1 MQSKAVEQTLDW
13 PRRLARWAGPLLGL
27 LAFLLIPDAAS
38 GGLSPEGRATAG
50 IAVWMA
56 VWWLGEAVP
65 LAATAL
71 LPVVLFPLLGV
82 MAPAEAV
89 RPYASDIIFLFMGGF
104 MLGLAMERWGLH
116 RRLALRILLLVGAAP
131 RRLVAGFMI
140 ATAFLSMWISN
151 TAAALI
157 LLPVGLSVVGMLL
170 REGADVPEREAR
182 LFATCLMLAIAYA
195 ASIGGSA
202 TLIGSPP
209 NLVVA
214 SYARE
219 RLDCDIT
226 MLAWMRF
233 GVPVM
238 LAFLLLAWL
247 YLTRLAFPIR
257 LHALPQGRA
266 RIRAMLDDLGPMVR
280 GERVVLAVF
289 SLTALAWILRPQLA
303 AWSGLPGLTDAVI
316 AMAGALS
323 LFLIPAERDPAG
335 RGIATLDWETAV
347 RLPWGVLVLF
357 GGGLALAAAIGA
369 HGVDG
374 FIASGLYG
382 LAGAPM
388 LLVVFAVAVLVIFAT
403 ELTSNTAMATAFT
416 PVLAAVALGLG
427 VPVTP
432 LLVAIG
438 LGASYAFMLPVAT
451 PPNAIVFG
459 SGYVGIGQMAR
470 AGIALNVIAVVLV
483 TLAASWAG
491 SGLCAR

>member
-1 MQSKAVEQTLDW
+1 MQSSAETPAGPGLH
-13 PRRLARWAGPLLGL
+13 RRLARGFGPLLGL
-27 LAFLLIPDAAS
+27 LAFALIPDAAE
-38 GGLSPEGRATAG
+38 GGLPLEGRMTAG
-50 IAVWMA
+50 VATWMA
-56 VWWLGEAVP
+56 VWWLGEAIP

-82 MAPAEAV
+82 TTPAEAV

-116 RRLALRILLLVGAAP
+116 RRIALNILLRVGTGP

-140 ATAFLSMWISN
+140 SAGFLSMWISN
-151 TAAALI
+151 TAATII
-157 LLPVGLSVVGMLL
+157 LLPVGVSVIGMLSCD
-170 REGADVPEREAR
+170 GDVPEDEVRP
-182 LFATCLMLAIAYA
+182 FATCLMLAIAYA

-219 RLDCDIT
+219 QLGCDIT
-226 MLAWMRF
+226 MLAWMGF

-238 LAFLLLAWL
+238 LTFLVLAWL
-247 YLTRLAFPIR
+247 YLTRLAFPVR
-257 LHALPQGRA
+257 MRALPEGEI
-266 RIRAMLDDLGPMVR
+266 RIRAMLEGLGPMGR
-280 GERVVLAVF
+280 GERTVLVVF
-289 SLTALAWILRPQLA
+289 SLTALAWILRPQLV
-303 AWSGLPGLTDAVI
+303 AWLGLPGLTDAVI
-316 AMAGALS
+316 AMAGALA
-323 LFLIPAERDPAG
+323 LFLLPAG
-335 RGIATLDWETAV
+335 RAADGRGRAVLDWETAA

-357 GGGLALAAAIGA
+357 GGGLSLAAAIGM

-403 ELTSNTAMATAFT
+403 ELTSNTAIATAFT

-427 VPVTP
+427 VPAMP

-459 SGYVGIGQMAR
+459 SGHVRIGQMMR
-470 AGIALNVIAVVLV
+470 AGIAMNVVAVVLV
-483 TLAASWAG
+483 ALAASHAG
-491 SGLCAR
+491 SGLCDR

>member
-1 MQSKAVEQTLDW
+1 MQSNAVEQASGW
-13 PRRLARWAGPLLGL
+13 HRRLARWAGPPLGL
-27 LAFLLIPDAAS
+27 LAFLLIPEAGA
-38 GGLSPEGRATAG
+38 GGLAIEGRMTAAV
-50 IAVWMA
+50 AVWMA
-56 VWWLGEAVP
+56 VWWLGEALP

-82 MAPAEAV
+82 LSPAEAA

-116 RRLALRILLLVGAAP
+116 RRMALRILLMVGTSP
-131 RRLVAGFMI
+131 RRLVAGFML

-151 TAAALI
+151 TAATII
-157 LLPVGLSVVGMLL
+157 LLPVGLSVVAMLM
-170 REGADVPEREAR
+170 RDGTEVPGHEGRA
-182 LFATCLMLAIAYA
+182 FATGLMLAIAYA

-226 MLAWMRF
+226 MLSWMRF

-247 YLTRLAFPIR
+247 YLTRMAFPVRIR
-257 LHALPQGRA
+257 RLPQGGEE
-266 RIRAMLDDLGPMVR
+266 IREMLGGLGPMGR
-280 GERVVLAVF
+280 GERVVLTVF
-289 SLTALAWILRPQLA
+289 ALTAAAWILRPQLA

-323 LFLIPAERDPAG
+323 LFLIPAGGG
-335 RGIATLDWETAV
+335 RATLDWETAV

-427 VPVTP
+427 VPVMP

-459 SGYVGIGQMAR
+459 SGHVGIGQMAR
-470 AGIALNVIAVVLV
+470 TGIVLNIVAVVLV
-483 TLAASWAG
+483 TLAAGWAG
-491 SGLCAR
+491 TGLCAG

>member
-1 MQSKAVEQTLDW
+1 MQPNAVEQGLGW
-13 PRRLARWAGPLLGL
+13 HRRLARWAGPLLGL
-27 LAFLLIPDAAS
+27 LAFWLIPDADS
-38 GGLSPEGRATAG
+38 GGLSAEGRMTAG
-50 IAVWMA
+50 VAVWMA

-71 LPVVLFPLLGV
+71 LPVVAFPLLGV

-116 RRLALRILLLVGAAP
+116 RRLALRILLQVGTAP

-151 TAAALI
+151 TAATII

-170 REGADVPEREAR
+170 REGAEVPEREAR

-238 LAFLLLAWL
+238 LVFLLLAWL

-257 LHALPQGRA
+257 LRALPQGRA
-266 RIRAMLDDLGPMVR
+266 QIRAMLEELGPMAR
-280 GERVVLAVF
+280 GERVVLVVF

-303 AWSGLPGLTDAVI
+303 AWFGLPGLTDAVI

-323 LFLIPAERDPAG
+323 LFLIPAGRDPAG
-335 RGIATLDWETAV
+335 RGVATLDWDTAV

-374 FIASGLYG
+374 FIAGGLYG

-427 VPVTP
+427 VPVMP
-432 LLVAIG
+432 LLVAIA

-459 SGYVGIGQMAR
+459 SGHVRIGQMAR
-470 AGIALNVIAVVLV
+470 AGIVLNIVGIVLV
-483 TLAASWAG
+483 TTAASLAG
-491 SGLCAR
+491 GGLCAR

>member
-1 MQSKAVEQTLDW
+1 MQPNAVEQALGW
-13 PRRLARWAGPLLGL
+13 HRRLARWAGPLLGL
-27 LAFLLIPDAAS
+27 LAFWLIPDADS
-38 GGLSPEGRATAG
+38 GGLSAEGRATAG
-50 IAVWMA
+50 VAVWMA

-82 MAPAEAV
+82 LAPAEAV

-116 RRLALRILLLVGAAP
+116 RRLALNILLLVGTSP

-151 TAAALI
+151 TAATII

-170 REGADVPEREAR
+170 RDGAGVPEREAR

-238 LAFLLLAWL
+238 LVFLLLAWL
-247 YLTRLAFPIR
+247 YLTRLAFTIGLR
-257 LHALPQGRA
+257 ALPQGRA
-266 RIRAMLDDLGPMVR
+266 QIRAMLGELGPMAG
-280 GERVVLAVF
+280 GERVVLVVF
-289 SLTALAWILRPQLA
+289 SLTALAWILRPQLV

-323 LFLIPAERDPAG
+323 LFLIPAA
-335 RGIATLDWETAV
+335 RGVATLDWETAV

-427 VPVTP
+427 VPVVP
-432 LLVAIG
+432 LLVAIA

-459 SGYVGIGQMAR
+459 SGHVRIGQMAR
-470 AGIALNVIAVVLV
+470 AGIVLNIIGVVLV
-483 TLAASWAG
+483 TLAASLAG
-491 SGLCAR
+491 DGLCSPLTQP

>member
-1 MQSKAVEQTLDW
+1 MQSSADIQTGTGW
-13 PRRLARWAGPLLGL
+13 HRRVARWSGPLLGL
-27 LAFLLIPDAAS
+27 LAFLLVPDEAA
-38 GGLSPEGRATAG
+38 GGLSVEGRMTAG
-50 IAVWMA
+50 VAVWMA

-71 LPVVLFPLLGV
+71 LPVVLFPLLGLTT
-82 MAPAEAV
+82 PAEAV

-116 RRLALRILLLVGAAP
+116 RRMALRILLLVGTGP

-140 ATAFLSMWISN
+140 AAGFLSMWISN
-151 TAAALI
+151 TAATII
-157 LLPVGLSVVGMLL
+157 LLPVGVSVIGMLL
-170 REGADVPEREAR
+170 RDSDVPEHEAR
-182 LFATCLMLAIAYA
+182 PFATCLMLAIAYA

-238 LAFLLLAWL
+238 LVFLGLAWL
-247 YLTRLAFPIR
+247 YLTRLAFPVR
-257 LHALPQGRA
+257 MRALPQGDA
-266 RIRAMLDDLGPMVR
+266 RIGAMLDGLGPMGR
-280 GERVVLAVF
+280 GERVVLVVF
-289 SLTALAWILRPQLA
+289 SLTAMAWILRPQLVS
-303 AWSGLPGLTDAVI
+303 WLGLPGLTDAVI
-316 AMAGALS
+316 AMAGALV
-323 LFLIPAERDPAG
+323 LFLLPGERAPGG
-335 RGIATLDWETAV
+335 RSRAALDWETAV

-357 GGGLALAAAIGA
+357 GGGLSLAAAIGM
-369 HGVDG
+369 HGVDS

-388 LLVVFAVAVLVIFAT
+388 LLVIFAVAVLVIFAT

-427 VPVTP
+427 VPVMP
-432 LLVAIG
+432 LLVAIA

-459 SGYVGIGQMAR
+459 SGHVSIGQMMR
-470 AGIALNVIAVVLV
+470 AGIVLNIVGVVLV
-483 TLAASWAG
+483 TLAASLAG
-491 SGLCAR
+491 GGLCAG

>member
-1 MQSKAVEQTLDW
+1 MQPSAESE
-13 PRRLARWAGPLLGL
+13 RRPGRLGRAARWLGPLLGL
-27 LAFLLIPDAAS
+27 ATWALIPGAETA
-38 GGLSPEGRATAG
+38 GLDPAGRATAAV
-50 IAVWMA
+50 AVWMA
-56 VWWLGEAVP
+56 VWWLGEALP

-71 LPVVLFPLLGV
+71 LPVVVFPLLGV
-82 MAPAEAV
+82 LSPAEAA

-116 RRLALRILLLVGAAP
+116 RRIALRILLLVGTSP
-131 RRLVAGFMI
+131 RRLVAGFMV
-140 ATAFLSMWISN
+140 ATALLSMWISN
-151 TAAALI
+151 TAAAII
-157 LLPVGLSVVGMLL
+157 LLPVGLSVVAMLL
-170 REGADVPEREAR
+170 REGAEVPEREAR
-182 LFATCLMLAIAYA
+182 VFATGLMLAIAYS

-219 RLDCDIT
+219 RLDCDVT
-226 MLAWMRF
+226 MLSWMRF

-238 LAFLLLAWL
+238 LAFLALAWL
-247 YLTRLAFPIR
+247 YLTRLAFPVRIR
-257 LHALPQGRA
+257 RLPQGEA
-266 RIRAMLDDLGPMVR
+266 QVRAMLGELGAMAR
-280 GERVVLAVF
+280 GERVVLGVF
-289 SLTALAWILRPQLA
+289 SLTAAAWVLRPQLA
-303 AWSGLPGLTDAVI
+303 AWLGVPGLTDAVI
-316 AMAGALS
+316 GMAGALS
-323 LFLIPAERDPAG
+323 LFLIPVGGG
-335 RGIATLDWETAV
+335 RAALDWETAV

-388 LLVVFAVAVLVIFAT
+388 LLVVFAVTVLVVFAT
-403 ELTSNTAMATAFT
+403 ELTSNTAIATALT
-416 PVLAAVALGLG
+416 PVLAAAALGLG
-427 VPVTP
+427 VPAMP

-459 SGYVGIGQMAR
+459 SGHVTTGQMAR
-470 AGIALNVIAVVLV
+470 AGIALNIVAVVLV
-483 TLAASWAG
+483 TLAARWAG
-491 SGLCAR
+491 AGLCSG

>member
-1 MQSKAVEQTLDW
+1 M
-13 PRRLARWAGPLLGL
+13 GL
-27 LAFLLIPDAAS
+27 LAFLLIPEAGA
-38 GGLSPEGRATAG
+38 GGLAIEGRMTAAV
-50 IAVWMA
+50 AVWMA
-56 VWWLGEAVP
+56 VWWLGEALP

-82 MAPAEAV
+82 LSPAEAA

-116 RRLALRILLLVGAAP
+116 RRMALRILLMVGTSP
-131 RRLVAGFMI
+131 RRLVAGFML

-151 TAAALI
+151 TAATII
-157 LLPVGLSVVGMLL
+157 LLPVGLSVVAMLM
-170 REGADVPEREAR
+170 RDGTEVPGHEGRA
-182 LFATCLMLAIAYA
+182 FATGLMLAIAYA

-226 MLAWMRF
+226 MLSWMRF

-247 YLTRLAFPIR
+247 YLTRMAFPVRIR
-257 LHALPQGRA
+257 RLPQGGEE
-266 RIRAMLDDLGPMVR
+266 IREMLGGLGPMGR
-280 GERVVLAVF
+280 GERVVLTVF
-289 SLTALAWILRPQLA
+289 ALTAAAWILRPQLA

-323 LFLIPAERDPAG
+323 LFLIPAGGG
-335 RGIATLDWETAV
+335 RATLDWETAV

-427 VPVTP
+427 VPVMP

-459 SGYVGIGQMAR
+459 SGHVGIGQMAR
-470 AGIALNVIAVVLV
+470 TGIVLNIVAVVLV
-483 TLAASWAG
+483 TLAAGWAG
-491 SGLCAR
+491 TGLCAG

>member
-1 MQSKAVEQTLDW
+1 MQSNTVERARDW
-13 PRRLARWAGPLLGL
+13 PRRVARWGGPLLGL
-27 LAFLLIPDAAS
+27 LVFWLVPDADS
-38 GGLSPEGRATAG
+38 GGLSAEGRMTAG
-50 IAVWMA
+50 VAVWMA

-116 RRLALRILLLVGAAP
+116 RRLALNILLLVGTSP

-151 TAAALI
+151 TAATII

-170 REGADVPEREAR
+170 REGAEVPKQEAR

-238 LAFLLLAWL
+238 LVFLLLAWL

-257 LHALPQGRA
+257 VRALPQGRA
-266 RIRAMLDDLGPMVR
+266 QIRAMREELGSMGR
-280 GERVVLAVF
+280 GERVVLVVF

-303 AWSGLPGLTDAVI
+303 AWFGLPGLTDAVI

-323 LFLIPAERDPAG
+323 LFLIPAA
-335 RGIATLDWETAV
+335 RGVATLDWETAV

-357 GGGLALAAAIGA
+357 GGGLALAAAIGM

-374 FIASGLYG
+374 FIAGGLYG

-388 LLVVFAVAVLVIFAT
+388 LLVVFAVAVLVIFVT

-427 VPVTP
+427 VPVVP

-459 SGYVGIGQMAR
+459 SGHVTIGQMAR
-470 AGIALNVIAVVLV
+470 AGIVLNIIGVVLV
-483 TLAASWAG
+483 TLAASLAG
-491 SGLCAR
+491 GGLCSAY